1 MHDKKTAAR
10 GDGQATLAW
19 KAPTSNGGVPITDY
33 AIQRSTDGGNH
44 WKKIESAIS
53 MEHCPM
59 AFPTRG
65 IGIAVEADATR
76 ASWALQHASD
86 NGVSVAF
93 IEGGPEEIAAALLE
107 PASAELLVVH
117 AAGWHETGTLRFP
130 VLAEGDMG
138 GAVWTLP
145 GTDVDYRGAHLDHV
159 EVPAIGLAALLAG
172 PAHARGV
179 EPSDHLPWSSS
190 LPESGPAE
198 APEIAACTELLKQH
212 DIDGLRRLMSQA
224 VLRRGLAGAVTE
236 VFAPMTTRIGDL
248 WMAGDLQV
256 FQEHI
261 YSESLQL
268 VLRQAIQALPAPAA
282 GGPRVLLTTLPGET
296 HVLGLLMAEAL
307 LTLEGAACLSLGAQ
321 TPLGQLVAAAE
332 VHRSHVVA
340 LSFSIQLANRAVHD
354 GLTDLR
360 ALLPPTVEIWAGGA
374 SRALRQTS
382 AIEGVRC
389 LTGLGDITAEVTRLR
404 ELLESGL

>member
-1 MHDKKTAAR
+1 MTGPETYAPSEGTDAAPPA
-10 GDGQATLAW
+10 GA
-19 KAPTSNGGVPITDY
+19 
-33 AIQRSTDGGNH
+33 
-44 WKKIESAIS
+44 
-53 MEHCPM
+53 
-59 AFPTRG
+59 
-65 IGIAVEADATR
+65 IGIAAVERETGINKETLRVWERRYGFPTPWRDATGER
-76 ASWALQHASD
+76 LYPPEQVHKLRLVRRLMDAGHRPGRVVGAPVEELATLLQPAP
-86 NGVSVAF
+86 N
-93 IEGGPEEIAAALLE
+93 PLLN
-107 PASAELLVVH
+107 P
-117 AAGWHETGTLRFP
+117 
-130 VLAEGDMG
+130 
-138 GAVWTLP
+138 GA
-145 GTDVDYRGAHLDHV
+145 
-159 EVPAIGLAALLAG
+159 
-172 PAHARGV
+172 
-179 EPSDHLPWSSS
+179 
-190 LPESGPAE
+190 PAE
-198 APEIAACTELLKQH
+198 APEIAACTDALKQH

-236 VFAPMTTRIGDL
+236 VFAPMTTRIGEL

-340 LSFSIQLANRAVHD
+340 LSFSIQLANRAVQD
-354 GLTDLR
+354 GLADLR
-360 ALLPPTVEIWAGGA
+360 AMLPPTVEIWAGGA

-389 LTGLGDITAEVTRLR
+389 LNGLGDITAEVTRLR